1 MNVSDLC
8 KYFFRPKNLPDGS
21 HGLEVVRVYQD
32 IGSTHD
38 AHVAFSIPK
47 TLDCLVQRHK
57 RRRAARINS
66 HTGSTE
72 IEEMGYPVRSHR
84 STRAGQEESWEVV
97 FIADQGISIVMN
109 ECASEDRCVSSRNLR
124 ERQTGCQIML
134 ARILVS
140 VSSITN
146 HSPVLHRRIQVGV
159 GTEDPVSV

>member
-1 MNVSDLC
+1 MQ
-8 KYFFRPKNLPDGS
+8 S
-21 HGLEVVRVYQD
+21 HKG
-32 IGSTHD
+32 
-38 AHVAFSIPK
+38 
-47 TLDCLVQRHK
+47 
-57 RRRAARINS
+57 RRAARINS

-124 ERQTGCQIML
+124 ERQTGCRTML

-140 VSSITN
+140 INSLTH
-146 HSPVLHRRIQVGV
+146 HSPVLHKRIQVGA
-159 GTEDPVSV
+159 GTEDPVSVYRVC